1 MLAWIIRIVSL
12 ADRQWEISNDITESN
27 VQYVVGELVQLSLA
41 ESILETI
48 WLNIDYVLRH
58 KIVPRFWEHFNTGD
72 DNENGFYQFQMSI
85 DRLYQEHRKFE
96 KMLER
101 VKPLK
106 MKCKF
111 AGITEPLKC
120 ELKVFKGML
129 RSAIL
134 SQLPV
139 NFTKIVHSFYQI
151 SFNVFANRQDA
162 GKIMSR
168 DTHPNALNY

>member
-1 MLAWIIRIVSL
+1 MPVV
-12 ADRQWEISNDITESN
+12 QWDISNDISESD
-27 VQYVVGELVQLSLA
+27 VQLVVDELVQLSLA
-41 ESILETI
+41 ESIFETI

-85 DRLYQEHRKFE
+85 NGLYQEYKKFE
-96 KMLER
+96 RMLER

-106 MKCKF
+106 MRCKF
-111 AGITEPLKC
+111 AGSAEPPIS

-129 RSAIL
+129 RTAIL

-162 GKIMSR
+162 GKTICVSQAY
-168 DTHPNALNY
+168 THALNLLKVGFF